1 MTQHFL
7 EWINENL
14 EPFFVF
20 EKKEPVQRTELPGK
34 RRTLVKYQ
42 NYLNELGILLGVNG
56 TIPEE
61 NEAVDLI
68 LNNNFPGFFWRGD
81 DLVLVSTTPKK
92 KNHLPQAEMA
102 IATIK
107 KRKLKVEDAQDH
119 IILTL
124 KDGMKVN
131 IRYTSKGIDV
141 NEGETDPITER
152 YLTDTTGVQE
162 SITAAVLNV
171 MAHNEAVDGK
181 LSDSL
186 KAYINNPRKL
196 KALEKDDKETKF
208 VRWLL
213 SSNPKKGTGI
223 CQYLDLGG
231 KDDPDYFQKELYKF
245 LDGSWLKHYRNLYNS
260 KVIDEISKVFKNGF
274 NMSQAQFLHF
284 YVKGFGVSSP
294 LGQYLR
300 EGRAGYKNKDVLDK
314 ADIILCTNIDR
325 ANRAI
330 DDLMHNYKD
339 NKTYCKAVNRY
350 INNKVLIGISLK
362 QTKSAV
368 NVSAVNFKIFT
379 TATGDNINDDMKV
392 IVKYYKKGDKNNTFD
407 FAGSE
412 LSQAKDGNSCT
423 ILTPIKN
430 GHDIHTEEKELLSRI
445 GSNSSR
451 FGSIMAE
458 FGIKNYPAQLGK
470 YTEAL
475 KDKYGLSISEELN
488 ALVDRSS
495 SEAEI
500 KRAYYRVA
508 QKVLAIMKAHP
519 QEMNKIFAIGA
530 GYPIQFGPDQEPEI
544 DSAPYIKI
552 Y

>member
-1 MTQHFL
+1 M
-7 EWINENL
+7 
-14 EPFFVF
+14 
-20 EKKEPVQRTELPGK
+20 
-34 RRTLVKYQ
+34 
-42 NYLNELGILLGVNG
+42 
-56 TIPEE
+56 EE
-61 NEAVDLI
+61 NIVT
-68 LNNNFPGFFWRGD
+68 
-81 DLVLVSTTPKK
+81 VSK
-92 KNHLPQAEMA
+92 
-102 IATIK
+102 
-107 KRKLKVEDAQDH
+107 
-119 IILTL
+119 
-124 KDGMKVN
+124 
-131 IRYTSKGIDV
+131 
-141 NEGETDPITER
+141 
-152 YLTDTTGVQE
+152 
-162 SITAAVLNV
+162 
-171 MAHNEAVDGK
+171 
-181 LSDSL
+181 
-186 KAYINNPRKL
+186 
-196 KALEKDDKETKF
+196 
-208 VRWLL
+208 
-213 SSNPKKGTGI
+213 
-223 CQYLDLGG
+223 
-231 KDDPDYFQKELYKF
+231 
-245 LDGSWLKHYRNLYNS
+245 
-260 KVIDEISKVFKNGF
+260 
-274 NMSQAQFLHF
+274 
-284 YVKGFGVSSP
+284 
-294 LGQYLR
+294 
-300 EGRAGYKNKDVLDK
+300 
-314 ADIILCTNIDR
+314 
-325 ANRAI
+325 
-330 DDLMHNYKD
+330 
-339 NKTYCKAVNRY
+339 VNRY

-475 KDKYGLSISEELN
+475 KAKYGLSISEELN
-488 ALVDRSS
+488 ALIDRDS